1 MFDCRFSVDD
11 FMKPVLAIVGRPNV
25 GKSALFNRISGKQIS
40 LVYDKPGVTRD
51 RITHECVWND
61 YEFTLVDTGGIGL
74 DDHSGF
80 EQAIQREVNI
90 ALETATDI
98 LLVVDG
104 RAGVNPLDAEVAK
117 KLRRADKRVS
127 LVVNK
132 LDTPE
137 IQNYVSD
144 FYRLGFEKVFGTSA
158 AHGLG
163 IEALMASLTKNWE
176 QGSAGGEVAAND
188 EFRVALVGR
197 PNVGKSSLIN
207 ALLQEKRVIVS
218 DIAGTTRD
226 AVDVEFAHEGRKYL
240 FVDTAGM
247 RKKSRVKD
255 ELEQAMT
262 SRTAHTIN
270 RAHLCVLVIDAL
282 LGISE
287 QEKKIAG
294 LINDAG
300 RPCVI
305 LVNKWD
311 LSTQVEI
318 PGFESNTPR
327 EFLKEYEES
336 IKRQLFFLNYTPVIF
351 VSAVAGKNLGLWLKV
366 MDKVQRI
373 SREQLPTG
381 PINRLVQKSMLRHL
395 PSSRQGRQLKIY
407 YISAQKETYGTPTL
421 KVFINDKKL
430 WTSSYERFLEQ
441 RVREEFD
448 LTGCALR
455 WVLRDKKEPENTR
468 RKSFKES

>member
-1 MFDCRFSVDD
+1 M
-11 FMKPVLAIVGRPNV
+11 
-25 GKSALFNRISGKQIS
+25 FNRISGKQIS
-40 LVYDKPGVTRD
+40 LVHDMPGVTRD
-51 RITHECVWND
+51 RITHECLWHD
-61 YEFTLVDTGGIGL
+61 YAFTLVDTGGIGL

-104 RAGVNPLDAEVAK
+104 RAGINPLDIEVAR
-117 KLRRADKRVS
+117 KLRKADKQVS

-137 IQNYVSD
+137 VQNLAAE
-144 FYRLGFEKVFGTSA
+144 FYELGFEKVFPVSA

-163 IEALMASLTKNWE
+163 VEALMASLSKNWPKAE
-176 QGSAGGEVAAND
+176 ANDQADAND

-226 AVDVEFAHEGRKYL
+226 AVDVQFEHEGRKYL

-255 ELEQAMT
+255 QLEQAMT

-270 RAHLCVLVIDAL
+270 RSHLCVLVIDAM

-311 LSTQVEI
+311 LSEQVEI
-318 PGFESNTPR
+318 PGFESQTPR

-336 IKRQLFFLNYTPVIF
+336 IKRQLFFLNYAPVIF
-351 VSAVAGKNLGLWLKV
+351 VSAAEGKNLGLWLKV
-366 MDKVQRI
+366 MEKVRKI
-373 SREQLPTG
+373 SREPLPTG
-381 PINRLVQKSMLRHL
+381 QINRLIQRAMVRHL
-395 PSSRQGRQLKIY
+395 PSSRQGRQLKVY
-407 YISAQKETYGTPTL
+407 YVSAQRETYGTPTL
-421 KVFINDKKL
+421 KVFINDRKL
-430 WTSSYERFLEQ
+430 WTPSYERFLEQ
-441 RVREEFD
+441 RIREEYD
-448 LTGCALR
+448 LTGCALK
-455 WVLRDKKEPENTR
+455 WVLKDKKESPAAKKDGP
-468 RKSFKES
+468 RKGRKNAD